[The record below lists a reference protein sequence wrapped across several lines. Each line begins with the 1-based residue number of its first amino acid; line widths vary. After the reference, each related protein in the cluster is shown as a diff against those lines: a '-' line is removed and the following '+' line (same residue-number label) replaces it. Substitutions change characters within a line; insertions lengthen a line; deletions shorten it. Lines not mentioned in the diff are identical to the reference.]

1 VLLEIEIL
9 LKLNVNHRLG
19 GGFSYY
25 KISMNKKALLALSIA
40 ILIPVVSYMLLKMT
54 SDRAIVMPRRY
65 YADSILTNTVNGK
78 TTTDTVWHQVPNI
91 HLVNQLGDTVG
102 LYDIKNRI
110 IVADFFFTRCPSI
123 CPYLTRNMVRLQR
136 SFSHYNEGR
145 RVVDSS
151 IVHFLSFSIDPERDS
166 VAALKKYADKYGVNH
181 DNWWFLTGPKKTIY
195 DFALNEFKLGLV
207 DGEGVDTS
215 FIHTQKLVLLDKDH
229 VVRGYYN
236 GLDTLELSKLAED
249 IGLLMLEKN
258 KKEERNIFKPSTG
271 M

>member
-1 VLLEIEIL
+1 
-9 LKLNVNHRLG
+9 
-19 GGFSYY
+19 
-25 KISMNKKALLALSIA
+25 MNKKALLALCIA
-40 ILIPVVSYMLLKMT
+40 LLIPLACYFVLKMS
-54 SDRAIVMPRRY
+54 SDGAIVMPRKY

-78 TTTDTVWHQVPNI
+78 TTTDTVWHQVSNI

-123 CPYLTRNMVRLQR
+123 CPYMTKNMARLQR
-136 SFSHYNEGR
+136 SFAHHNEGR
-145 RVVDSS
+145 RVIDSS
-151 IVHFLSFSIDPERDS
+151 IVQFLSFSIDPERDS
-166 VAALKKYADKYGVNH
+166 VAALKKYADRYGANH

-195 DFALNEFKLGLV
+195 DFALNELKLGLV

-215 FIHTQKLVLLDKDH
+215 FIHTQKFVLLDKDH
-229 VVRGYYN
+229 IVRGYYN

-258 KKEERNIFKPSTG
+258 KKEKRSIFKTSTD